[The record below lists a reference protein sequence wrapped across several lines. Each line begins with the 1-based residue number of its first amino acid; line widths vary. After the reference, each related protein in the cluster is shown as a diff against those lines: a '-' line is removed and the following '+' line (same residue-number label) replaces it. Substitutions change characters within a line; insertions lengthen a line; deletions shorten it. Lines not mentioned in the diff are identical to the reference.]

1 MTRPASPPPAA
12 TAANSSF
19 VESQGQAASLRAVL
33 PLILVAGLGYMVDVF
48 DMLLFSIVRVPS
60 LASLGVTGEQALAV
74 GARLLNLQ
82 LVGALVGGI
91 AWGMLGDKRG
101 RLSVL
106 FGSILLYSA
115 ATLANG
121 FVQSIEAFAVL
132 RFIAGFG
139 LAGELGAGLTLIV
152 EAMPIASRGTATA
165 IVAALGVSGAVLAAL
180 AGEWI
185 DWRGCFILGGS
196 MGFVLLVLRFGVHE
210 SGMFRSVRA
219 SGGERGNILRLFDN
233 RDRFLRWIRSVL
245 IGVPIWF
252 SVGILVTFSPE
263 LARALGITET
273 VVPGR
278 MVLFH
283 YVATTFGD
291 VASGLLSQRLRSR
304 RAAAAIF
311 IGITAAGAVA
321 YLAGLAHTAFGL
333 YLLSGWMGI
342 GTGYWAVTNTMAVEQ
357 FGTDL
362 RATVGT
368 SVPNLIRG
376 AAVPMSLTFINLKG
390 TLGTVGAAAAVG
402 VVAFTLS
409 AWALATQPE
418 TYGKDLD
425 YRELS

>member
-1 MTRPASPPPAA
+1 MSSAAPYTLAAPLQPAPP
-12 TAANSSF
+12 
-19 VESQGQAASLRAVL
+19 VASLRSIL
-33 PLILVAGLGYMVDVF
+33 PLILVAGLGYLVDVF

-60 LASLGVTGEQALAV
+60 LTSLGVTADQVLPV
-74 GARLLNLQ
+74 GAHLLNLQ
-82 LVGALVGGI
+82 LGGALLGGI

-106 FGSILLYSA
+106 FGSIILYSG

-121 FVQSIEAFAVL
+121 YVHSVEAFAWL
-132 RFIAGFG
+132 RFLAGFG

-152 EAMPIASRGTATA
+152 EVLPIASRGTATA
-165 IVAALGVSGAVLAAL
+165 IVAGTGVMGAAL
-180 AGEWI
+180 AAIAGEFI
-185 DWRGCFILGGS
+185 EWRGCFILGGS
-196 MGFVLLVLRFGVHE
+196 MGFVLLLLRLGVHE
-210 SGMFRSVRA
+210 SGMFTQVKQTK
-219 SGGERGNILRLFDN
+219 GERGNLWRLFDN
-233 RDRFLRWIRSVL
+233 KDRFLRWIRSVL

-263 LARALGITET
+263 LARAFGITEH
-273 VVPGR
+273 VLPGR

-283 YVATTFGD
+283 YVATSFGD

-304 RAAAAIF
+304 RKAAAIF
-311 IGITAAGAVA
+311 ITILVAACAA
-321 YLAGLAHTAFGL
+321 YLLGVAHSAMGM

-357 FGTDL
+357 FGTDM

-376 AAVPMSLTFINLKG
+376 AAVPMTLGFIAFKPS
-390 TLGTVGAAAAVG
+390 LGTVGSAAAVG
-402 VVAFTLS
+402 CVAFALS

-425 YRELS
+425 YRELG